1 MQEKRCKNQKILT
14 FEGFIWIPQTTHTGQ
29 MGMLVTFDCESIYL
43 SKSGII
49 HKPYLKSLQDTIFSL
64 IIFIKPF
71 LHWHYKIVAIL
82 ALLDYVSRAHEIRP
96 PACLWHQLSLNEP
109 IIWISFQILLL
120 VTLVHTPGHFFLI
133 LGGKMGFL
141 RILSFFLFFN
151 RGPRGSKSFKMLLLQ
166 IAAEIFQNSPE
177 SSSQWCS
184 LKYCLGVLKF

>member
-49 HKPYLKSLQDTIFSL
+49 HKPYLKSLKDTIFSL

-120 VTLVHTPGHFFLI
+120 VTLVHTPGHFFLMF
-133 LGGKMGFL
+133 GGKWDFYEYFPFSFSLSRDPMGAKVSKCYCYKSQPKVFK
-141 RILSFFLFFN
+141 ILL
-151 RGPRGSKSFKMLLLQ
+151 KVLLNG
-166 IAAEIFQNSPE
+166 AH
-177 SSSQWCS
+177 
-184 LKYCLGVLKF
+184 